1 MPAANLVERWAW
13 LTLGCAGLCGCA
25 LLPVAGLNLAAQG
38 AQGLVAL
45 TLGPLADM
53 QDGAQT
59 DRCAGFA
66 GMGIAVTE
74 SLETATPTGEGEVAT
89 YAPAHWRPEYER
101 EGYPQ
106 VERARTPAEGTLAI
120 SDRSVRFA
128 EFPGTSSVRIP
139 YELVQNVDVHRS
151 AVTGEPR
158 SMIVKS
164 CFGRYDIVTFHRPSD
179 ALDTE
184 ATIAAAARLE
194 ARVAAFRT
202 AAGR

>member
-1 MPAANLVERWAW
+1 MNRIERWAW
-13 LTLGCAGLCGCA
+13 LALGCAGLSGCA

-53 QDGAQT
+53 QDRAQT
-59 DRCAGFA
+59 DRCAALA

-74 SLETATPTGEGEVAT
+74 SLETMTPTGEGEVDT

-106 VERARTPAEGTLAI
+106 VERSRTPTEGTLAI
-120 SDRSVRFA
+120 TDRSIRFA
-128 EFPGTSSVRIP
+128 ELPGTSSVRIP
-139 YELVQNVDVHRS
+139 YELVQNVEVQRS
-151 AVTGEPR
+151 TVTGEPR

-164 CFGRYDIVTFHRPSD
+164 CFGRYDIVTFHRPPD

-184 ATIAAAARLE
+184 ATIAAAARLNV
-194 ARVAAFRT
+194 RVAAFRT
-202 AAGR
+202 TAAK